1 MCHDLKNCT
10 LHCNPT
16 ERSVTNIFDGEL
28 NLHQDQAGSVTHAD
42 EVKIILSA
50 VCFTKNMEPD
60 FYSKIVTCLLVID
73 ER

>member
-1 MCHDLKNCT
+1 
-10 LHCNPT
+10 
-16 ERSVTNIFDGEL
+16 VTNIFDGEL

-42 EVKIILSA
+42 EVKILLSA

-60 FYSKIVTCLLVID
+60 FYYKIVTCLLVID